1 MEPPPNLLM
10 DAIAAVSAFA
20 PVSIVMVSPGRKPI
34 AAATGMTVAPAAV
47 AAAAVVAPAVPT
59 VAITAVSLAAPV
71 SMVIVWPGLKPS
83 TLSTFILVAAVAVA
97 TDRVAAAW
105 VKKSPQLLAVSA
117 PSGKRPALVLV
128 RAAAMLRPKFMATP
142 GEI

>member
-10 DAIAAVSAFA
+10 DAMIAVSAFA
-20 PVSIVMVSPGRKPI
+20 PVSIVIVSPARKPI
-34 AAATGMTVAPAAV
+34 AEATGMMVAPAAV

-83 TLSTFILVAAVAVA
+83 KLLTLILVAPVAVA
-97 TDRVAAAW
+97 TERVAAAW
-105 VKKSPQLLAVSA
+105 VEKSPQLLSVSA
-117 PSGKRPALVLV
+117 PSGKRP
-128 RAAAMLRPKFMATP
+128 
-142 GEI
+142 